1 MSGYVSAAYFF
12 MISIQAFWFVAF
24 AVAERIA
31 TSPFSPICSAMMSIW
46 LLAMPSALAWLMN
59 RSRQSGLV
67 SESKVMTLVPADWA
81 SLMALQMAFG
91 SFAEMTSA
99 LTPCCAAV
107 LMYCTCAS
115 GLAVSGPT
123 SW

>member
-1 MSGYVSAAYFF
+1 MFGCFF
-12 MISIQAFWFVAF
+12 SSVFIISIQAFWFVAF
-24 AVAERIA
+24 ALADRMAI
-31 TSPFSPICSAMMSIW
+31 SPASPICWEIRSIW

-67 SESKVMTLVPADWA
+67 SESNVMTFVPADWA
-81 SLMALQMAFG
+81 SLIALQMAFG

-115 GLAVSGPT
+115 GLAVS
-123 SW
+123 